1 MCWKKPDEAPPTKF
15 RKSRSAGKVLMSIF
29 WDARGVLLT
38 KFINKGETIN
48 ADYHAQLL
56 VELREA
62 IKQKRRGMIS
72 RGILLLQDNA
82 PAHTAHTSTS
92 AAEACG
98 IELLPHPPYSPDLA
112 PSDFHLF
119 SNLKRDMRGRHFGSD
134 LAVKNWVQNWLSE
147 KQQNFYQS
155 GIQALQDRLH
165 KCIEINGDYVEK
177 R

>member
-1 MCWKKPDEAPPTKF
+1 MALSLYHYDPESKQQSMCWKKPDEAPPTKF

-82 PAHTAHTSTS
+82 PAHTAHTAHTSTS

-112 PSDFHLF
+112 PSDLYMLLR
-119 SNLKRDMRGRHFGSD
+119 NVEWKYLIG
-134 LAVKNWVQNWLSE
+134 LAL
-147 KQQNFYQS
+147 
-155 GIQALQDRLH
+155 D
-165 KCIEINGDYVEK
+165 
-177 R
+177 